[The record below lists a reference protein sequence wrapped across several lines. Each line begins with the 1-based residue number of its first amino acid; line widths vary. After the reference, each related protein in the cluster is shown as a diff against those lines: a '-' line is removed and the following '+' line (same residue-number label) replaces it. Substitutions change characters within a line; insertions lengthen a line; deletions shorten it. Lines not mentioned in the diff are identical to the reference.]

1 MVDDEPNVRKRFRS
15 PPYPYLSLSK
25 AIDRVGQLHRKAQH
39 FAVGLPVLADAWDLS
54 PQSGGLLKSAA
65 ALIQYGLLSDQGS
78 GDGRK
83 FQLTDNA
90 RRIVGDADPRSDKR
104 AQLVK
109 EAALL
114 PSIHRELWERFGFP
128 THLSDALLKNY
139 LVFDRLE
146 SGESAYSAQAAE
158 EVILN
163 YREAIVFSGLQESSP
178 SLLDEEAENDASSST
193 VEQANRDMPA
203 KAAVQ
208 AGSASNGISSTEWL
222 KASLS
227 SETVV
232 RVIVEGPMGSKEIG
246 KLIKLLEVHRLILDE
261 E

>member
-1 MVDDEPNVRKRFRS
+1 MVDDEPNIRKRFRS

-25 AIDRVGQLHRKAQH
+25 AIDRVAQLHRKAQH

-65 ALIQYGLLSDQGS
+65 ALIQFGLLSDQGS

-83 FQLTDNA
+83 FQLTDTA
-90 RRIVGDADPRSDKR
+90 RRIVGDADPRSEKR
-104 AQLVK
+104 AQLIK

-114 PSIHRELWERFGFP
+114 PSIHRELWEKFGFP
-128 THLSDALLKNY
+128 AHLSDALLKNY
-139 LVFDRLE
+139 LVFDRQE
-146 SGESAYSAQAAE
+146 SGESAYSSQAAD

-163 YREAIVFSGLQESSP
+163 YRDAIVFSGLQENSP
-178 SLLDEEAENDASSST
+178 SRPDEEAESDVSNPEFEMTSR
-193 VEQANRDMPA
+193 EMPA
-203 KAAVQ
+203 QASVQ
-208 AGSASNGISSTEWL
+208 AGSWSNGSPSTEWL

-227 SETVV
+227 GETVV
-232 RVIVEGPMGSKEIG
+232 RLIVEGPMGSKEIG

>member
-1 MVDDEPNVRKRFRS
+1 MVDDEPNIRKRFRS

-25 AIDRVGQLHRKAQH
+25 AIDRVAQLHRKAQH

-83 FQLTDNA
+83 FQLTDTA
-90 RRIVGDADPRSDKR
+90 RRIIGDADPQSEKR
-104 AQLVK
+104 AQLIK

-114 PSIHRELWERFGFP
+114 PSIHRELWEKFGFP
-128 THLSDALLKNY
+128 AHLSDALLKNY
-139 LVFDRLE
+139 LVFDRQD
-146 SGESAYSAQAAE
+146 SGESAYSAQAAD

-163 YREAIVFSGLQESSP
+163 YREAIVFSGLQGSSP
-178 SLLDEEAENDASSST
+178 STPDEVSENDVSSPKTEMASR
-193 VEQANRDMPA
+193 EMPA
-203 KAAVQ
+203 QASAQ
-208 AGSASNGISSTEWL
+208 AGSLSKGSSSTEWL

-227 SETVV
+227 GETVV